1 MDVSWGGG
9 GRDMKLHNIF
19 AHIPCLVPDKH
30 KYISAKKVA
39 QPMGG
44 GGGTKCL
51 PMHIP
56 CLVHDKHTLLVIKM
70 DFFFFFFRSNIE
82 TYCFFFGSFITLEQV
97 SDYVM
102 ILEYQGEI
110 NICKILRHVTWPF
123 VWSYG
128 RPNVPYSVF
137 FPAPSLCAMNPCFFR
152 VNCYLCN
159 KNRHRGSLGY
169 SSFDIIVSK
178 P

>member
-1 MDVSWGGG
+1 MQFTKRFWFI
-9 GRDMKLHNIF
+9 KKF
-19 AHIPCLVPDKH
+19 AINKPH
-30 KYISAKKVA
+30 
-39 QPMGG
+39 
-44 GGGTKCL
+44 
-51 PMHIP
+51 
-56 CLVHDKHTLLVIKM
+56 VHCWSLWSY
-70 DFFFFFFRSNIE
+70 FFLRSNIE

-97 SDYVM
+97 NDYVM

-110 NICKILRHVTWPF
+110 NICKIVRYVTWHF

-159 KNRHRGSLGY
+159 KNRYKRSLGY

-178 P
+178 PLCGCTLTRRADTSRYCWFRRVIAECGL